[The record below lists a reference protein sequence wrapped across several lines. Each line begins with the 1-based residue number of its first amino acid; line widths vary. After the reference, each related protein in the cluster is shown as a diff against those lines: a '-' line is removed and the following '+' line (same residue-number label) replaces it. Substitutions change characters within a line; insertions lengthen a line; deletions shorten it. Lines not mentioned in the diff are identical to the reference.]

1 MQKIRVLIADD
12 HTMFREGI
20 RSLLEAGGIEVIA
33 EATHG
38 REAVQKANEL
48 EPDLVLMDIGM
59 PIMDGIE
66 ATRQIKKENPEVQV
80 LALTMHDNEEYLFQ
94 ILKAGGSGYVVKKA
108 AVSELI
114 LAIQA
119 AYDGKCYL
127 TPSVSRA
134 LVEDYL
140 RRVKD
145 EGVEP
150 SYGSLTNREREILK
164 LIAEGYTNQEIADLL
179 FLSIKTIQTHR
190 AHLMEKLGF
199 HDRTELV
206 KYALRKGLIEP

>member
-12 HTMFREGI
+12 HTMVRQGI
-20 RSLLEAGGIEVIA
+20 RSLLETRGLEIIA
-33 EATHG
+33 EAADG
-38 REAVQKANEL
+38 REAVRKAKDL
-48 EPDLVLMDIGM
+48 EPDVVLIDIGM

-66 ATRQIKKENPEVQV
+66 ATRQIKKKQPDVQV
-80 LALTMHDNEEYLFQ
+80 LALTMHDDEEYLFQ

-119 AYDGKCYL
+119 ASEGKCYL
-127 TPSVSRA
+127 SPSVSKG

-140 RRVKD
+140 RRLKD
-145 EGVEP
+145 ADVDP
-150 SYGSLTNREREILK
+150 RYGSLTNREREILK

>member
-119 AYDGKCYL
+119 AYEGKCYL